1 MSKIAAPSEL
11 DRLRPAPVILIVE
24 DEVLVRAVIADHLR
38 EEGFKVIET
47 ANAREAMEVIASREV
62 VDLVFTDHNMPGGMD
77 GRSLVAWL
85 EHHRPGLPTILT
97 SGALAPVVGED
108 ADRSRFVAKPYQVL
122 DVERRIRQLLQP
134 GRLPP
139 TEC

>member
-47 ANAREAMEVIASREV
+47 ANACEAMECIA
-62 VDLVFTDHNMPGGMD
+62 
-77 GRSLVAWL
+77 
-85 EHHRPGLPTILT
+85 
-97 SGALAPVVGED
+97 
-108 ADRSRFVAKPYQVL
+108 
-122 DVERRIRQLLQP
+122 
-134 GRLPP
+134 
-139 TEC
+139 